1 MTENFVPYG
10 GLANV
15 INSLNSDD
23 EIKVFLTRYKQWYIK
38 THGISK
44 HEAEERVVLDLK
56 YFFCKFIQNKAL
68 IKKISNVVNKIYSYQ
83 V

>member
-15 INSLNSDD
+15 INSLNSDE

-38 THGISK
+38 THRLSK
-44 HEAEERVVLDLK
+44 QEAERRVVLDLN
-56 YFFCKFIQNKAL
+56 YFFCKFIQNKEL
-68 IKKISNVVNKIYSYQ
+68 IKKISNIVNKIYSYQ